1 MRSAAVYG
9 SNAAGKTNLLRAIQ
23 FMQEMVVTSAARPS
37 GARATPYSPYKFSPK
52 TRNSPSDFQITFPE
66 NNVRYEY
73 GFSLSAERVGREWLI
88 EYVTSKGRTLFQR
101 DYDNL
106 AKKYKWSFSSFFKG
120 QRLLWSESTRP
131 DSLFL
136 STVIQLN
143 NTQLLPVFLWFQK
156 RLTVIVG
163 PATLNASLTYK
174 LLEEPE
180 GKQRVLPFLQEADF
194 GIVDVRI
201 KREPIL
207 VGSKVLGGPNVLLE
221 HVPGQPMPNLVRVT
235 MAHR

>member
-1 MRSAAVYG
+1 
-9 SNAAGKTNLLRAIQ
+9 
-23 FMQEMVVTSAARPS
+23 MVLMLPARPTCCGLS
-37 GARATPYSPYKFSPK
+37 NSCRRWWLRQPLDHRAHGRPRIAPYKFSPK

-73 GFSLSAERVGREWLI
+73 GFSLSAERVEREWLI

-101 DYDNL
+101 DYDNR

>member
-1 MRSAAVYG
+1 M
-9 SNAAGKTNLLRAIQ
+9 
-23 FMQEMVVTSAARPS
+23 
-37 GARATPYSPYKFSPK
+37 
-52 TRNSPSDFQITFPE
+52 
-66 NNVRYEY
+66 
-73 GFSLSAERVGREWLI
+73 
-88 EYVTSKGRTLFQR
+88 
-101 DYDNL
+101 
-106 AKKYKWSFSSFFKG
+106 
-120 QRLLWSESTRP
+120 
-131 DSLFL
+131 
-136 STVIQLN
+136 
-143 NTQLLPVFLWFQK
+143 
-156 RLTVIVG
+156 G

>member
-1 MRSAAVYG
+1 VRSAAVYG

-73 GFSLSAERVGREWLI
+73 GFSLSAERVEREWLI

-101 DYDNL
+101 DYDNR

-143 NTQLLPVFLWFQK
+143 NTQLLPVFLWFPEAAHCDCGSCDTEREFDVQ
-156 RLTVIVG
+156 
-163 PATLNASLTYK
+163 AS
-174 LLEEPE
+174 
-180 GKQRVLPFLQEADF
+180 
-194 GIVDVRI
+194 
-201 KREPIL
+201 
-207 VGSKVLGGPNVLLE
+207 
-221 HVPGQPMPNLVRVT
+221 
-235 MAHR
+235 

>member
-52 TRNSPSDFQITFPE
+52 TCNSPSDFQITFPE

-73 GFSLSAERVGREWLI
+73 GFSLSAERVEREWLI

-101 DYDNL
+101 DYDNR

-120 QRLLWSESTRP
+120 QRLLWSESNSSRFTFPVDCHSAKQHSTSTR
-131 DSLFL
+131 F
-136 STVIQLN
+136 
-143 NTQLLPVFLWFQK
+143 PVVPEAAHCDCGSCDTEREFDVQ
-156 RLTVIVG
+156 
-163 PATLNASLTYK
+163 AS
-174 LLEEPE
+174 
-180 GKQRVLPFLQEADF
+180 
-194 GIVDVRI
+194 
-201 KREPIL
+201 
-207 VGSKVLGGPNVLLE
+207 
-221 HVPGQPMPNLVRVT
+221 
-235 MAHR
+235 